1 MGEPMLSNCLRNR
14 LKKLALSGAILLVP
28 SATLA
33 QKPYSLLTK
42 WTIGGDGGWDYLTSD
57 PKAHRLYVTHGPR
70 VEVLDTDSG
79 KVVGSITG
87 LKGTHGVALDDS
99 GKYGYVSDGG
109 ANVVVVFDRTTF
121 ATVASIPAGTNPDG
135 IVFEPVTKTVWAFN
149 GRSNNATVIDTAQ
162 RKVVATIPLDGKPE
176 FPVADGTGTVFD
188 NIESKNEIV
197 RFDAAAK
204 KITATWPLT
213 NCDSPSGLAIN
224 REGRRLF
231 AVCDGG
237 KMAVVDADSGKT
249 VANPLI
255 GEGPDA
261 ARYDSKRKLAFSSNG
276 GGTLTVIDASKDSY
290 PVLQNLATQRGARTM
305 TLDQDTGRLYLATAA
320 FGDRPAPTAENP
332 HPRPAIVPGSFTI
345 LVVGQK

>member
-1 MGEPMLSNCLRNR
+1 MRLNYLKTLTLSASL
-14 LKKLALSGAILLVP
+14 LLAP
-28 SATLA
+28 SAALA
-33 QKPYSLLTK
+33 QKPYSVLTQ
-42 WTIGGDGGWDYLTSD
+42 WTVGGEGGWDYLTSD

-109 ANVVVVFDRTTF
+109 ANVVVVFDRATL

-135 IVFEPVTKTVWAFN
+135 IAFEPVTKTVWAFN
-149 GRSNNATVIDTAQ
+149 GRSSNATVIDTGQ
-162 RKVVATIPLDGKPE
+162 QKVVATIPLDGKPE
-176 FPVADGTGTVFD
+176 FPVADGKGTVFA

-197 RFDAAAK
+197 RFDAAAR
-204 KITATWPLT
+204 KITATWPLA
-213 NCDSPSGLAIN
+213 NCESPSGLAIDLA
-224 REGRRLF
+224 GRRLF

-237 KMAVVDADSGKT
+237 KMAVVDANSGKT
-249 VANPLI
+249 LANPSI
-255 GEGPDA
+255 GDGPDA
-261 ARYDSKRKLAFSSNG
+261 ARYDSARKLAFSSNG
-276 GGTLTVIDASKDSY
+276 GSGTLTIIDAGKDGY
-290 PVLQNLATQRGARTM
+290 PVLQNLATQRGARTL
-305 TLDQDTGRLYLATAA
+305 TLDSATGRIYLATAK

-332 HPRPAIVPGSFTI
+332 RPRPAIVPDSFTI